1 MSLFDALGGV
11 VKGVLQQEGGQL
23 EGALLSQ
30 VLGNTNLGDLGDLGG
45 LVQKLQTGG
54 LGAEVASWLGNGSN
68 MPVTADQLQ
77 AALGNSHVQDIAR
90 SMGIPVDT
98 LLPALAQ
105 QLPALIDKLS
115 PNGQLTAPAA

>member
-1 MSLFDALGGV
+1 MGLFDALGGV

-30 VLGNTNLGDLGDLGG
+30 VLANTNPGDLGG
-45 LVQKLQTGG
+45 LVQKLQSGG
-54 LGAEVASWLGNGSN
+54 LAGEVASWLGNGSN
-68 MPVTADQLQ
+68 MPVTAEQLQ

-90 SMGIPVDT
+90 SMGIPVET
-98 LLPALAQ
+98 LMPMLAQ

-115 PNGQLTAPAA
+115 PNGRLAAPAA